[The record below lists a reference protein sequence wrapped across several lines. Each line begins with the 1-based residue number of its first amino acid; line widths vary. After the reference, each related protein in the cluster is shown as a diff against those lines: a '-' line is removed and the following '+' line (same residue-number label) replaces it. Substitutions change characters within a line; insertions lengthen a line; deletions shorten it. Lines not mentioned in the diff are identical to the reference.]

1 MSEIKNNDYF
11 QEKAKKIL
19 EIVQKMFD
27 YQQANN
33 QYAIRK
39 DNEYFLIRDGKVTGI
54 IRDEFENLEYL
65 EYKFDTTDRD
75 GFRSIAKNG
84 YENEGMHGIIKKR
97 VNHNNTI
104 PSEYAIETALEYK
117 PGYWFAK
124 ISIKYPTYR
133 DSDIIEI
140 KGQDFGPHDRYY
152 DKDLLT
158 ILDRDEL
165 DLYLNQITTRL
176 TKMYQDMLIDVE
188 RFDEEDYLRN
198 KEYVKKLAKQ
208 RETDKK

>member
-27 YQQANN
+27 YQQMNN

-39 DNEYFLIRDGKVTGI
+39 DNEYYLLRDGKVTGI
-54 IRDEFENLEYL
+54 IRGEFENLEYL

-75 GFRSIAKNG
+75 GFSSISKNG
-84 YENEGMHGIIKKR
+84 YENEGMYGIIKKR
-97 VNHNNTI
+97 VNHNNII

-117 PGYWFAK
+117 PGYWFAR

-133 DSDIIEI
+133 DSDKIEI
-140 KGQDFGPHDRYY
+140 KGQWCGPRDRYY
-152 DKDLLT
+152 DEDLLK
-158 ILDRDEL
+158 ILEPQEL
-165 DLYLNQITTRL
+165 DLYLDQILERL
-176 TKMYQDMLIDVE
+176 TKMYQGMLIDVE
-188 RFDEEDYLRN
+188 QFDDEDYKKN
-198 KEYVKKLAKQ
+198 KEYVKKLAEQ
-208 RETDKK
+208 RKTGNK